1 MAKLAFIGAGRMAG
15 AMVRGLLRSKAC
27 APSDIAVLGGAGAW
41 RQSRQGN
48 RRASRDVPADLLAG
62 ADAVV
67 VACKPQQFLGLDAAF
82 AAHAQGKLILSVL
95 AGTRLETLGAFFAG
109 AR

>member
-27 APSDIAVLGGAGAW
+27 APADITVLGGAGA
-41 RQSRQGN
+41 SAGN
-48 RRASRDVPADLLAG
+48 LAKETDVRLATSPADLLAG

-67 VACKPQQFLGLDAAF
+67 LAC
-82 AAHAQGKLILSVL
+82 
-95 AGTRLETLGAFFAG
+95 
-109 AR
+109 